1 MGTITSKRKGIRIKK
16 GRMSKKQIESVQ
28 TQQLQQLVEAQNF
41 PLTIGISSG
50 LAAAVTGFVVK
61 WLFEQVVKAYQVKI
75 ADLGRSIERLDH
87 SIMIATQKNEQLRME
102 LAEFKCQIAEEYLS
116 REDWIRTS
124 VTLENKIDRL
134 GQKVDDKLDRL
145 LERMQQKN

>member
-1 MGTITSKRKGIRIKK
+1 
-16 GRMSKKQIESVQ
+16 
-28 TQQLQQLVEAQNF
+28 
-41 PLTIGISSG
+41 
-50 LAAAVTGFVVK
+50 
-61 WLFEQVVKAYQVKI
+61 
-75 ADLGRSIERLDH
+75 
-87 SIMIATQKNEQLRME
+87 ME